1 MASVCAHW
9 QDRWVRGRGGGG
21 EGGREGG
28 GCRGSQPAQRAQPAR
43 RQSGVPESF
52 SQASTYPR
60 RLAWAGLN
68 RELSRTAV
76 HRLTSQGAELA
87 PRQLGSAGGRERRH
101 ACQAAG
107 GRASA
112 AQPSTAGRSGRRRH
126 HHCGGS
132 VRLEAPGPL
141 HRDPPWSVTRTAT
154 LPKPGHS
161 SALMPVS
168 GLFEIPIFDST
179 YAREATAAPTSLG
192 REGRGTEGQ
201 TGGRCLF

>member
-1 MASVCAHW
+1 VPG
-9 QDRWVRGRGGGG
+9 V
-21 EGGREGG
+21 
-28 GCRGSQPAQRAQPAR
+28 SQQPAQPAR
-43 RQSGVPESF
+43 EAIRVPESF

-112 AQPSTAGRSGRRRH
+112 AQPSTAGRSAAAATITAAGQSGSRH
-126 HHCGGS
+126 QDRCTEI
-132 VRLEAPGPL
+132 LPGP
-141 HRDPPWSVTRTAT
+141 
-154 LPKPGHS
+154 
-161 SALMPVS
+161 
-168 GLFEIPIFDST
+168 
-179 YAREATAAPTSLG
+179 
-192 REGRGTEGQ
+192 
-201 TGGRCLF
+201 